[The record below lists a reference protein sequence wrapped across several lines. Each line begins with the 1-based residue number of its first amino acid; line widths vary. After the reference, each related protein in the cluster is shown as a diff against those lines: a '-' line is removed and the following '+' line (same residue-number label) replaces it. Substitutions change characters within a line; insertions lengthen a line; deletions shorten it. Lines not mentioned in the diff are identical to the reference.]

1 MAPLSRFTLSTHRW
15 MTLPLIFLIKNEVDT
30 QQDDS
35 VSAAASDLRG
45 DLDQRAIVPR
55 VWC

>member
-1 MAPLSRFTLSTHRW
+1 MAPDSRFTLSTHRW

-35 VSAAASDLRG
+35 VSAAGSDLER
-45 DLDQRAIVPR
+45 RS
-55 VWC
+55 